1 MAAAGHRSGIFAVE
15 NLLLLSTLGSTFG
28 QRLLGLRLAS
38 VTGGRAS
45 VLQILVR
52 TVLLCLAVPAL
63 DLGPRPTGSA
73 RQGRADGADPPV
85 STSDTDVLADVAL
98 VTCADERYADP
109 EVEIVAA
116 GLRRRGLTVDVVAWD
131 AERDWAAYL
140 LVVVRSTWDY
150 FDRLPEFVEWVTRV
164 DRLTRLVNPADVI
177 RWNTHKGYLGELASR
192 GVSTVPMRLIPGTST
207 DVADQVRECPWDDI
221 VLKLAVD
228 GGART
233 LWRGRRDDAG
243 MSRAA
248 ERLADRGDVVV
259 QPFVPAI
266 ADGER
271 SLVFLG
277 GRLSHAVRKVPAAG
291 DYRSQHFLGGT
302 ELPHEADTAE
312 LQVALSADGC
322 GARPADLRPRRPRRL
337 RGRALPHGAGGDRA
351 GPVLPR
357 VSGAGRPV
365 RRGRARGAG
374 ARGIRLGL
382 TGPDRSDRSDRSV
395 TTELTGVSC

>member
-1 MAAAGHRSGIFAVE
+1 MTSPASGAV
-15 NLLLLSTLGSTFG
+15 G
-28 QRLLGLRLAS
+28 
-38 VTGGRAS
+38 
-45 VLQILVR
+45 
-52 TVLLCLAVPAL
+52 
-63 DLGPRPTGSA
+63 
-73 RQGRADGADPPV
+73 
-85 STSDTDVLADVAL
+85 DVAL
-98 VTCADERYADP
+98 VTCAHELYADP
-109 EVEIVAA
+109 EIAVVAA
-116 GLRRRGLTVDVVAWD
+116 GLRERGVAADVVFWD
-131 AERDWAAYL
+131 GEHDWAAYR

-150 FDRLPEFVEWVTRV
+150 FDRLPEFVEWVTHV
-164 DRLTRLVNPADVI
+164 DRSTRLINPADVI

-192 GVSTVPMRLIPGTST
+192 GVPTVPIRLIPGTST

-248 ERLADRGDVVV
+248 ERLADRGDVIV

-302 ELPHEADTAE
+302 EVPHEPDSAE
-312 LQVALSADGC
+312 LQVALSAMAAAPGRLTY
-322 GARPADLRPRRPRRL
+322 ARVDLVDFEGVPSLMELEAIEPDLFFRGVPERLDRFADVVADEL
-337 RGRALPHGAGGDRA
+337 AGG
-351 GPVLPR
+351 
-357 VSGAGRPV
+357 
-365 RRGRARGAG
+365 
-374 ARGIRLGL
+374 
-382 TGPDRSDRSDRSV
+382 
-395 TTELTGVSC
+395 